1 MSETIAIESN
11 SGSAPS
17 KGVLR
22 VNVAERPFKLRD
34 SSSTRTIVCVIFNSY
49 SLFANFSLEIIL
61 GSNTALRRLLSF
73 NRMRFL
79 NRNRL
84 YFFMTESSLLTEL
97 ISLSAQKFPQA
108 MALTSGNQNMSYKD
122 LYVNVK
128 QFASG
133 LLNLGLERSER
144 VAIYL
149 EKRFETVIASFGAP
163 AAGAVFVPVNPL
175 LKPEQVAF
183 ILRDCNV
190 RVLVTSPER
199 LALMKDAL
207 AECHDLRHVVVTDSV
222 ADADLTGQSGTNNE
236 DPRVT
241 GPVQLTFWRDLLGS
255 PPRPGHRLIDTDMAA
270 ILYTSGS
277 TGKPKGVV
285 LSHRNM
291 VAGAKSVASY
301 LENNAQDTL
310 LAALPLSFD
319 AGFSQLTTAFH
330 AGARVVLLNY
340 LMPRDVLKAMAREGV
355 TGLTAV
361 PPLYIQLATLDWPT
375 SINDKLRYFANTG
388 GRMPRETLNVLRQQ
402 VPQAKPFLMYGLTE
416 AFRSTYLPPEE
427 VDRRPDSIGKA
438 IPNAEI
444 LVLREDGSPCSP
456 EEPGELVHRGALVGL
471 GYWNDADKTAER
483 YKLLASD
490 APGRQAGLQLPEYA
504 VFSGDTVRRDAQG
517 FLYFIGRRD
526 EMMKTSGYRVS
537 PTEVEEI
544 LYSTQLVGE
553 CVAFGVEHPSLG
565 HAIHVI
571 ATQASNTGAR
581 GLNDLMLECRTR
593 MPAYMVPAS
602 IEFVDGSLPR
612 NPNGKIDRKFL
623 SAEWA
628 RRHAA

>member
-1 MSETIAIESN
+1 MIESTLL
-11 SGSAPS
+11 SELIGLA
-17 KGVLR
+17 
-22 VNVAERPFKLRD
+22 AERTPRA
-34 SSSTRTIVCVIFNSY
+34 I
-49 SLFANFSLEIIL
+49 
-61 GSNTALRRLLSF
+61 ALT
-73 NRMRFL
+73 NGA
-79 NRNRL
+79 
-84 YFFMTESSLLTEL
+84 SSL
-97 ISLSAQKFPQA
+97 SYGDLSA
-108 MALTSGNQNMSYKD
+108 SVS
-122 LYVNVK
+122 
-128 QFASG
+128 QFSSG
-133 LLNLGLERSER
+133 LMGLGVGRSER

-199 LALMKDAL
+199 LALMKDVL
-207 AECHDLRHVVVTDSV
+207 AECHDLRHVVVTESGSPSAP
-222 ADADLTGQSGTNNE
+222 ADASLTGPLALVS
-236 DPRVT
+236 
-241 GPVQLTFWRDLLGS
+241 WRDLLS
-255 PPRPGHRLIDTDMAA
+255 SASRSGHRVIDVDMAA

-330 AGARVVLLNY
+330 VGARVVLLNY
-340 LMPRDVLKAMAREGV
+340 LMPRDVLKTMECERV

-361 PPLYIQLATLDWPT
+361 PPLYIQLAQLEWPMA
-375 SINDKLRYFANTG
+375 INENLRYFANTG
-388 GRMPRETLNVLRQQ
+388 GRMPRETLMSLRQR
-402 VPQAKPFLMYGLTE
+402 VPKAKPFLMYGLTE
-416 AFRSTYLPPEE
+416 AFRSTYLPPDE

-438 IPNAEI
+438 ILNAEI
-444 LVLREDGSPCSP
+444 LVLREDGSACSP
-456 EEPGELVHRGALVGL
+456 EEPGELVHRGALVGM
-471 GYWNDADKTAER
+471 GYWNDAEKTAER

-490 APGRQAGLQLPEYA
+490 APGRQPGLQLPEYA
-504 VFSGDTVRRDAQG
+504 VFSGDTVRMDAEG

-544 LYSTQLVGE
+544 LYATRLVGE
-553 CVAFGVEHPSLG
+553 CVAFGVDHPTLG

-571 ATQASNTGAR
+571 ATPVDFTGAID
-581 GLNDLMLECRTR
+581 LNALMSECRAR
-593 MPAYMVPAS
+593 MPAYMVPAG
-602 IEFVDGSLPR
+602 IEVAVGPLPR
-612 NPNGKIDRKFL
+612 NPNGKIDRKLL
-623 SAEWA
+623 STDWLA
-628 RRHAA
+628 RHAA